1 MKTAKKWLLP
11 LLALLIVLWQV
22 AALSAHAA
30 DTVVVPKGKKPAIS
44 EDWVSQPEKVEPEPP
59 PVDYLTKEP
68 TARQTSPETETGQ
81 VQGVS
86 DQRPDGWRIFWGIL
100 VALLIAAAVVVGVV
114 ATAGAIG
121 MALAISKSTSG
132 MARQPEVAG
141 KINSAMML
149 GLVFIE
155 TAIIYALIVAILIIF
170 VL

>member
-81 VQGVS
+81 VQSVS

-100 VALLIAAAVVVGVV
+100 VALLIAAAVVVG
-114 ATAGAIG
+114 
-121 MALAISKSTSG
+121 
-132 MARQPEVAG
+132 
-141 KINSAMML
+141 
-149 GLVFIE
+149 
-155 TAIIYALIVAILIIF
+155 IVLM
-170 VL
+170 VPKEENKQGGDDRK